1 MSPGFSLADF
11 LSIWRILNQWE
22 NRICFPHSL
31 LYLSTVLKSVK
42 SDTNFFSF
50 RSFTTSLLLLLNLH
64 ICYRQGESSDINE
77 KETAAVFNGLLESDL
92 SISELPSNI
101 GRRKLIKE
109 YLEGKIPSLQTD
121 GVKVF
126 CSIKYS

>member
-1 MSPGFSLADF
+1 MNPGLSYADF
-11 LSIWRILNQWE
+11 QHLEDSQPMRKQDLFSPLSAISE
-22 NRICFPHSL
+22 HSFEISEEW
-31 LYLSTVLKSVK
+31 YQ
-42 SDTNFFSF
+42 FFSF